1 MIASVEDNYVYVS
14 TDSGVT
20 FTEVLVTGAT
30 GSKFE
35 DIAMSL
41 TGTHMMVGDAN
52 NGYVWSSTDS
62 GANWTQDTSVTASTK
77 NWKTVGLSSD
87 GTKAVAMAEGT
98 NGGVWSGLP
107 NPYRHPDTDNI
118 GTIAGAK
125 GFEWSNKAKRWS
137 DLYIGNYNYPAVIDF
152 SSFDTMTMGG
162 ISLPGGIPY
171 DQQQYTQYMNFRF
184 DGDWMYIG
192 YPLIKIRCD
201 IILLLDNGH
210 LLIMEMV
217 TMVPASH
224 HIIINHPVK

>member
-1 MIASVEDNYVYVS
+1 MIAASVEDNYVYVS
-14 TDSGVT
+14 TDSGAT

-77 NWKTVGLSSD
+77 NWETVGLSSD

-107 NPYRHPDTDNI
+107 NAYRHP
-118 GTIAGAK
+118 
-125 GFEWSNKAKRWS
+125 
-137 DLYIGNYNYPAVIDF
+137 AV
-152 SSFDTMTMGG
+152 SYTHLT
-162 ISLPGGIPY
+162 LP
-171 DQQQYTQYMNFRF
+171 T
-184 DGDWMYIG
+184 
-192 YPLIKIRCD
+192 
-201 IILLLDNGH
+201 
-210 LLIMEMV
+210 
-217 TMVPASH
+217 T
-224 HIIINHPVK
+224 